1 MEQILANGNSNQR
14 ISFQHSLS
22 VPESRTN
29 QFPGSMSS
37 FGASSS
43 NGSVI
48 ETLSGPQFLWGSPK
62 VYSEPTNS
70 SGWRAQSTGHPFTP
84 NGQKHGF
91 PFSGHGSF
99 LGSSQGHRHLHH
111 HVGSAPSGVPFERHY
126 GFHQEPSSEKF
137 LSPNLGNVGFGHN
150 ERSFLMSVGARSN
163 VSVSGNIS
171 ENVSPGFGM
180 MNSPGH
186 NPVLLGNGHFPGLDG
201 FNDRGRAR
209 RTESNSNQMD
219 SKKQFQLDL
228 HKIKTGED
236 TRTTLMIK
244 NIPNKYI
251 LSLSTYHL

>member
-1 MEQILANGNSNQR
+1 
-14 ISFQHSLS
+14 
-22 VPESRTN
+22 
-29 QFPGSMSS
+29 
-37 FGASSS
+37 
-43 NGSVI
+43 
-48 ETLSGPQFLWGSPK
+48 
-62 VYSEPTNS
+62 
-70 SGWRAQSTGHPFTP
+70 
-84 NGQKHGF
+84 
-91 PFSGHGSF
+91 
-99 LGSSQGHRHLHH
+99 
-111 HVGSAPSGVPFERHY
+111 
-126 GFHQEPSSEKF
+126 
-137 LSPNLGNVGFGHN
+137 
-150 ERSFLMSVGARSN
+150 MSVGARSN

-219 SKKQFQLDL
+219 NKKQFQLDL